1 MYFRSTKIIAT
12 LGPACSSKAI
22 LKKMVESGA
31 SAFRINTAHGSFA
44 EYSAL
49 VSTVRSVSKEIPI
62 IVDLKGPQVRLKTKA
77 TLKLN
82 KGDEISIGFSPKS
95 DLYFS
100 MDFYSRLNPGMR
112 VLFEDGKYDSK
123 IIEKNNNKIKVRF
136 SANAVLE
143 NNKGVNIPGSDL
155 KLPFL
160 SQKDLQVIKWAKK
173 KSLSFFALSF
183 AQNAEDLKKLRK
195 KVGKNSIL
203 IAKIESK
210 TGVKNFS
217 EILKECEGVMI
228 ARGDLGAEVSP
239 ESIPLLQKVL
249 VKEAVNSGK
258 FSIVATQM
266 LESMIKNR
274 YPTRAEVSDIAN
286 SVLDGAD
293 CLMLSGETS
302 IGVDPVGAVHEMRS
316 ACEAVEQE
324 VPNLVQ
330 MDFQNH
336 VSDSV
341 TKSVYQ
347 LTNYLHVNAIVAYS
361 RSGFTAQMISR
372 FRTKVPIIG
381 LCWST
386 LTYKL
391 LLLHFGVFPLLI
403 SKTHGVSSKQSLNLV
418 KKKFNFK
425 KGDTVIITGN
435 IHSLQKQHSNLIE
448 VQKFA

>member
-160 SQKDLQVIKWAKK
+160 S
-173 KSLSFFALSF
+173 
-183 AQNAEDLKKLRK
+183 
-195 KVGKNSIL
+195 
-203 IAKIESK
+203 
-210 TGVKNFS
+210 
-217 EILKECEGVMI
+217 C
-228 ARGDLGAEVSP
+228 
-239 ESIPLLQKVL
+239 
-249 VKEAVNSGK
+249 
-258 FSIVATQM
+258 
-266 LESMIKNR
+266 
-274 YPTRAEVSDIAN
+274 
-286 SVLDGAD
+286 
-293 CLMLSGETS
+293 
-302 IGVDPVGAVHEMRS
+302 H
-316 ACEAVEQE
+316 
-324 VPNLVQ
+324 
-330 MDFQNH
+330 
-336 VSDSV
+336 
-341 TKSVYQ
+341 
-347 LTNYLHVNAIVAYS
+347 
-361 RSGFTAQMISR
+361 
-372 FRTKVPIIG
+372 
-381 LCWST
+381 
-386 LTYKL
+386 
-391 LLLHFGVFPLLI
+391 
-403 SKTHGVSSKQSLNLV
+403 
-418 KKKFNFK
+418 
-425 KGDTVIITGN
+425 
-435 IHSLQKQHSNLIE
+435 
-448 VQKFA
+448 